1 LATSTKTTPTPV
13 RRRSFDTAGA
23 PATADGDAAT
33 PPPGIERG
41 GKRWGSGNLGGAE
54 ASPTAATP
62 AEGPTP
68 VRQRRASWGDAES
81 APAPA
86 AAAGPSTGPTPKTT
100 PTPARKRRASYG
112 DAEVPSPEKVKELPT
127 EDEIFD
133 FVTHLYT
140 NSDMSVQCF
149 VVALIYIERLF
160 KSGRVPPLI
169 SNWKRV
175 LFTAGVVAAKVWD
188 DTGSSNAEFAS
199 ASAGMFTLKQ
209 VNSMEAKFLNV
220 IEYNVAVTRQLYT
233 KVYFE
238 LQQLCERQ
246 DRTLDT
252 KPVALEEFERIEG
265 RSAAKADQ
273 HRERAK
279 SIMVKSRASEPSPQ
293 SPPLDDDA
301 ELSDADSF

>member
-1 LATSTKTTPTPV
+1 
-13 RRRSFDTAGA
+13 
-23 PATADGDAAT
+23 
-33 PPPGIERG
+33 
-41 GKRWGSGNLGGAE
+41 
-54 ASPTAATP
+54 
-62 AEGPTP
+62 
-68 VRQRRASWGDAES
+68 
-81 APAPA
+81 
-86 AAAGPSTGPTPKTT
+86 
-100 PTPARKRRASYG
+100 
-112 DAEVPSPEKVKELPT
+112 
-127 EDEIFD
+127 
-133 FVTHLYT
+133 
-140 NSDMSVQCF
+140 M
-149 VVALIYIERLF
+149 
-160 KSGRVPPLI
+160 
-169 SNWKRV
+169 

>member
-1 LATSTKTTPTPV
+1 
-13 RRRSFDTAGA
+13 
-23 PATADGDAAT
+23 
-33 PPPGIERG
+33 
-41 GKRWGSGNLGGAE
+41 
-54 ASPTAATP
+54 
-62 AEGPTP
+62 
-68 VRQRRASWGDAES
+68 
-81 APAPA
+81 
-86 AAAGPSTGPTPKTT
+86 
-100 PTPARKRRASYG
+100 
-112 DAEVPSPEKVKELPT
+112 
-127 EDEIFD
+127 
-133 FVTHLYT
+133 
-140 NSDMSVQCF
+140 
-149 VVALIYIERLF
+149 
-160 KSGRVPPLI
+160 
-169 SNWKRV
+169 
-175 LFTAGVVAAKVWD
+175 
-188 DTGSSNAEFAS
+188 
-199 ASAGMFTLKQ
+199 MFTLKQ

>member
-1 LATSTKTTPTPV
+1 
-13 RRRSFDTAGA
+13 
-23 PATADGDAAT
+23 
-33 PPPGIERG
+33 
-41 GKRWGSGNLGGAE
+41 
-54 ASPTAATP
+54 
-62 AEGPTP
+62 
-68 VRQRRASWGDAES
+68 
-81 APAPA
+81 
-86 AAAGPSTGPTPKTT
+86 
-100 PTPARKRRASYG
+100 
-112 DAEVPSPEKVKELPT
+112 
-127 EDEIFD
+127 
-133 FVTHLYT
+133 
-140 NSDMSVQCF
+140 MQCF

>member
-1 LATSTKTTPTPV
+1 MS
-13 RRRSFDTAGA
+13 
-23 PATADGDAAT
+23 AA
-33 PPPGIERG
+33 PPGTR
-41 GKRWGSGNLGGAE
+41 LTTVFV
-54 ASPTAATP
+54 ASSS
-62 AEGPTP
+62 
-68 VRQRRASWGDAES
+68 R
-81 APAPA
+81 
-86 AAAGPSTGPTPKTT
+86 
-100 PTPARKRRASYG
+100 
-112 DAEVPSPEKVKELPT
+112 PSPFGPRDSKMK
-127 EDEIFD
+127 
-133 FVTHLYT
+133 
-140 NSDMSVQCF
+140 SSCF
-149 VVALIYIERLF
+149 A
-160 KSGRVPPLI
+160 G
-169 SNWKRV
+169 
-175 LFTAGVVAAKVWD
+175 TAGVVAAKVWD

-279 SIMVKSRASEPSPQ
+279 SIMVQSRASEPSPQ